1 MRQLKKV
8 TTILALLG
16 LCITG
21 TARTYFVAPTGG
33 SDTNPGTIDRPWA
46 TWQKAFNSAIAGDT
60 VYFRGGVWYP
70 TSKTVQGYP
79 VTIIAPGS
87 GFGHNGTY
95 DNPIVFMAYPD
106 DYESGNIPVLDCW
119 NASQSTTG
127 NVGLNIDKARY
138 LKFKGLTIRNVR
150 MLNDHDNCVG
160 IGMTDCT
167 GYMSFENVVTHNIGG
182 AGQWYRGFDTLF
194 LKNCD
199 SFNCCDSLD
208 ASSPGGD
215 GDGFVISARGN
226 ATDTYKIAYVHGCRA
241 WHVSD
246 DGFDIGSTKQLRID
260 NCWAWGN
267 GRFRY
272 SDGYDGDGYGFKLSF
287 SVILEDGKR
296 WLNNCLSSY
305 NEVGFG
311 DVNLHIDDYYG
322 PRMYYYNNTSYGDYM
337 PFMSGP
343 GAFDCQTDPAHVIYR
358 NNIAFSYSFS
368 QPGNFNTCSGIVPPY
383 ITADHNTWRLGSYN
397 LAVTNTE
404 YNVTREDFVSLDTAQ
419 LRWSRKKD
427 GSLPDITFMKLK
439 AGSDLVDTG
448 TDISLPYFGA
458 NPDLGYSE
466 YTSGSPTPPTP
477 AYLSSVIQNDSPSH
491 LELSFT
497 LELANIIPAA
507 SAFSVRVNST
517 ARTVSSVAVSG
528 TKVTLTLPSPVVYGD
543 AVTVAYTKPSIN
555 PLQTSAGGQAASF
568 SAKTVTNNV
577 TTPLPVYVNSVI
589 DNTSPS
595 ALVMTYNLSL
605 ANIVPAASAF
615 SVRVNSTART
625 VSSVAVSGT
634 KVTLT
639 LASPVVYGDAITV
652 AYTKPSINPLQTSAG
667 GQAASFTAR
676 SVINNC
682 TPPENKKHAVS
693 ISSPIKSESFT
704 APAEITIDA
713 IASDPDGS
721 IVKVEF
727 YNGTNK
733 LGEKAS
739 YPYFFVWKNVPEGTY
754 SLKAIAT
761 DNLNARTESEA
772 VQVVVQKS
780 TETVNQLPVVT
791 LISPIHGKKYYKND
805 EIVIIAEAFD
815 NDGTINSIE
824 IKNEESTLAY
834 LTETPYVYIWES
846 IDTGRYVLTAIATD
860 NRGAKSTSLPLDFM
874 VEKSPGIGLIR
885 IYPNP
890 NDGHFTVDQF
900 TVPDASNS
908 RLEITN
914 IMGNS
919 IRSVEVNADENY
931 KEMDLSNLPS
941 GTYIIKHSHGS
952 LVLASGKFIVL

>member
-1 MRQLKKV
+1 MFVNYKLSFVKMRKLKKV
-8 TTILALLG
+8 ATILALLC

-21 TARTYFVAPTGG
+21 TAKTYFVAPTGG
-33 SDTNPGTIDRPWA
+33 SDTNPGTKDRPWA

-70 TSKTVQGYP
+70 ASKTVQGYP

-95 DNPIVFMAYPD
+95 NDPIVFMAYPD
-106 DYESGNIPVLDCW
+106 DYESGNVPVLDCW
-119 NASQSTTG
+119 YASQATTG
-127 NVGLNIDKARY
+127 NVGLNIDKAQY

-167 GYMSFENVVTHNIGG
+167 GYMSFENMVTHNIGG

-215 GDGFVISARGN
+215 GDGFVISARGT
-226 ATDTYKIAYVHGCRA
+226 ASDTYKIAYVHGCRA

-267 GRFRY
+267 GNFRY

-322 PRMYYYNNTSYGDYM
+322 PRMYYYNNTSYSDYL
-337 PFMSGP
+337 PYMSGP
-343 GAFDCQTDPAHVIYR
+343 GAFDCQTGPAHVVYR
-358 NNIAFSYSFS
+358 NNIAFNYSFS
-368 QPGNFNTCSGIVPPY
+368 QPGNFNTCSGVVPPY

-404 YNVTREDFVSLDTAQ
+404 YNVTRDDFISVDTAQ
-419 LRWSRKKD
+419 LRWPRKRD

-439 AGSDLVDTG
+439 SGSDLIDTG
-448 TDISLPYFGA
+448 TDISLPFTGS

-466 YTSGSPTPPTP
+466 FSSGSPDPIAPVF
-477 AYLSSVIQNDSPSH
+477 LSSVIRNESPSL
-491 LELSFT
+491 LELSYT
-497 LELANIIPAA
+497 LDLANIVPGT
-507 SAFSVRVNST
+507 SAFSVRVNSN
-517 ARTVSSVAVSG
+517 ARTV
-528 TKVTLTLPSPVVYGD
+528 
-543 AVTVAYTKPSIN
+543 
-555 PLQTSAGGQAASF
+555 
-568 SAKTVTNNV
+568 
-577 TTPLPVYVNSVI
+577 NSV
-589 DNTSPS
+589 T
-595 ALVMTYNLSL
+595 
-605 ANIVPAASAF
+605 
-615 SVRVNSTART
+615 
-625 VSSVAVSGT
+625 VSGT

-639 LASPVVYGDAITV
+639 LASPVVYGDVVTV
-652 AYTKPSINPLQTSAG
+652 AYTKPSANPLQTSAG

-676 SVINNC
+676 SVTNNC
-682 TPPENKKHAVS
+682 TPPDNKKPVVS
-693 ISSPIKSESFT
+693 IASPTKSESFT
-704 APAEITIDA
+704 APALITIDA
-713 IASDPDGS
+713 DAYDPDGS

-733 LGEKAS
+733 LGEKNS
-739 YPYFFVWKNVPEGTY
+739 DPYSFIWKDVPAGTY
-754 SLKAIAT
+754 SFKAVAT
-761 DNLNARTESEA
+761 DNLNARTESET
-772 VQVVVQKS
+772 VQIIVQKS
-780 TETVNQLPVVT
+780 SETANQLPVVT

-805 EIVIIAEAFD
+805 EIVIVAEAFD
-815 NDGTINSIE
+815 NDGTISNIE
-824 IKNEESTLAY
+824 IKNGETTIAF
-834 LTETPYVYIWES
+834 LTEAPYEHIWEN
-846 IDTGRYVLTAIATD
+846 IDTGRYVITAIATD

-874 VEKSPGIGLIR
+874 VEENPRIGLIR
-885 IYPNP
+885 LYPNP
-890 NDGHFTVDQF
+890 NDGHFTADQLK
-900 TVPDASNS
+900 TSDGLT
-908 RLEITN
+908 RLEIFN
-914 IMGNS
+914 ILGQG
-919 IRSVEVNADENY
+919 IHSVEVNPSESI
-931 KEMDLSNLPS
+931 KEIDISNLPS
-941 GTYIIKHSHGS
+941 GTYFIKHSCGN
-952 LVLASGKFIVL
+952 LVLASGKFIRL